1 MAASGA
7 ARPAITPIH
16 DAPSEARQL
25 STVAITDIKAF
36 AHLTE
41 TDIEALG
48 QELDTIRRTVES
60 SLGENDAKYI
70 RRSIRAQRFLET
82 AGRVTLFAGRRR
94 TAWLAGTAMLAI
106 AKIIENME
114 LGHNISHGQWDWMND
129 PEIHSTTWEW
139 DMTGTSG
146 QWKRAHNYSHHTYTN
161 VLGRDDDLGF
171 GILRMTRD
179 EQWRPIH
186 LIQPLANLL
195 LAASF
200 EWGIALHDLKAEKL
214 QLGVPRAELLSEP
227 NKAFLR
233 KAGRQVAK
241 DFVIHPALT
250 GPGWKRTMQANAT
263 ANLIRNLWAYAVIFC
278 GHFPDGAEKFT
289 EEQFAGETR
298 GEWYLRQMLG
308 SANFTAGPAMAFM
321 SGNLCYQIEHHL
333 FPDIPSSRYP
343 EISVQVRELC
353 DKYDLPYTT
362 GSLGKQYLLAF
373 RTIHKLA
380 LPDRYLRRTADDAPE
395 TSSERKFAALSL
407 HWPSAETVVDPD
419 TGVRRGLRSALAEA
433 KVALRERARQEK
445 AALREAKLAL
455 QEKARQEQQALREA
469 TQALQDK
476 AREERRQ
483 LRRRALRER
492 ALWRV
497 RRRQRTR
504 QGR

>member
-1 MAASGA
+1 
-7 ARPAITPIH
+7 
-16 DAPSEARQL
+16 
-25 STVAITDIKAF
+25 VAITDIKAF
-36 AHLTE
+36 AHLTAS
-41 TDIEALG
+41 DIEMLG
-48 QELDTIRRTVES
+48 QELDGIRQTVEL

-70 RRSIRAQRFLET
+70 RRTIRAQRMLEA
-82 AGRVTLFAGRRR
+82 AGRITLFAGKRR
-94 TAWLAGTAMLAI
+94 TAWLAGTAMLSV

-161 VLGRDDDLGF
+161 VLGKDEDLGF

-195 LAASF
+195 LAATF
-200 EWGIALHDLKAEKL
+200 EWGIALHDLSAEKD
-214 QLGVPRAELLSEP
+214 QLSVNRTQVLSEP
-227 NKAFLR
+227 NKAFFR
-233 KAGRQVAK
+233 KAGRQVTK
-241 DFVIHPALT
+241 DFVLFPALT
-250 GPGWKRTMQANAT
+250 GPAWKQTLKANAT
-263 ANLIRNLWAYAVIFC
+263 ANLIRNLWTYAVIFC

-289 EEQFAGETR
+289 EEQYANETR

-308 SANFTAGPAMAFM
+308 SANFTAGRAMAFM

-395 TSSERKFAALSL
+395 TSSERKFAGLSL
-407 HWPSAETVVDPD
+407 HWPGTPGAVPVSEAAVDPD
-419 TGVRRGLRSALAEA
+419 TGARRGLRSALTEA
-433 KVALRERARQEK
+433 KIALRERAEQEK
-445 AALREAKLAL
+445 QALRETKAAQ
-455 QEKARQEQQALREA
+455 QEKRALREA
-469 TQALQDK
+469 TQALHDK
-476 AREERRQ
+476 AREEQRL

-492 ALWRV
+492 GLWRV
-497 RRRQRTR
+497 RRRQRAHR
-504 QGR
+504 APQA

>member
-1 MAASGA
+1 
-7 ARPAITPIH
+7 
-16 DAPSEARQL
+16 
-25 STVAITDIKAF
+25 
-36 AHLTE
+36 
-41 TDIEALG
+41 
-48 QELDTIRRTVES
+48 
-60 SLGENDAKYI
+60 
-70 RRSIRAQRFLET
+70 
-82 AGRVTLFAGRRR
+82 
-94 TAWLAGTAMLAI
+94 
-106 AKIIENME
+106 
-114 LGHNISHGQWDWMND
+114 MND

-161 VLGRDDDLGF
+161 VLGKDDDLGF

-179 EQWRPIH
+179 EQWRPLH

-195 LAASF
+195 LAATF
-200 EWGIALHDLKAEKL
+200 EWGIALHDLKAEKE
-214 QLGVPRAELLSEP
+214 QLGVPPMQPLSEP

-250 GPGWKRTMQANAT
+250 GPGWKRTLQANAT
-263 ANLIRNLWAYAVIFC
+263 ANLLRNLWTYAVIFC

-289 EEQFAGETR
+289 EEQFATETR

-343 EISVQVRELC
+343 EISVQVRQLC

-395 TSSERKFAALSL
+395 TSSEQKFAVLSMY
-407 HWPSAETVVDPD
+407 WPGAETAVDPE
-419 TGVRRGLRSALAEA
+419 TGERRGLRSALAEA

-445 AALREAKLAL
+445 QALRETKQALQLKAQQEKEALREATQAL
-455 QEKARQEQQALREA
+455 QDKARQEQQALREA
-469 TQALQDK
+469 TQVLQDK
-476 AREERRQ
+476 AREERRL

-497 RRRQRTR
+497 RRRQRSR
-504 QGR
+504 GSR